1 MALIKDGEPLL
12 STRGRIAERD
22 LAVPMLDINTVSA
35 GGGTVAKIDRFGT
48 LQVGPQSAGAV
59 PGPACYGRGGEMPTI
74 TDCNLLL
81 GYGAHRNSTH
91 LFLVLPLAL
100 SIAFLLISD
109 LDSPRGGIIRVPPQN
124 LAGLAES
131 LQGQ

>member
-1 MALIKDGEPLL
+1 MV
-12 STRGRIAERD
+12 SIAV
-22 LAVPMLDINTVSA
+22 L
-35 GGGTVAKIDRFGT
+35 
-48 LQVGPQSAGAV
+48 
-59 PGPACYGRGGEMPTI
+59 
-74 TDCNLLL
+74 CNLLL

-131 LQGQ
+131 LRGQ

>member
-1 MALIKDGEPLL
+1 MNDVLNDRAYAQAAWWNRIPLAAWNL
-12 STRGRIAERD
+12 MVSIAV
-22 LAVPMLDINTVSA
+22 L
-35 GGGTVAKIDRFGT
+35 
-48 LQVGPQSAGAV
+48 
-59 PGPACYGRGGEMPTI
+59 
-74 TDCNLLL
+74 CNLLL

-109 LDSPRGGIIRVPPQN
+109 LDSPRGGIIRVAPQN